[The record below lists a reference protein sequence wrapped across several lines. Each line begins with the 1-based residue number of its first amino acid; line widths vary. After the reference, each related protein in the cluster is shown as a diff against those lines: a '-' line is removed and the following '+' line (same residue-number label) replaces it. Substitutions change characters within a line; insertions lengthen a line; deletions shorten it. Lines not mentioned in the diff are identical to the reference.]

1 MKSADTNIYSKIL
14 SFKEI
19 LSNYKFNLKRI
30 FLLNKIVQLIQIIY
44 TENSVNFS
52 ALSYI
57 FVLLSSI
64 ASEFKSGACWHS

>member
-64 ASEFKSGACWHS
+64 ASSLDF